1 LCAFHW
7 FHVKKE
13 SSSDDDDDNE
23 DEDEDEDGIMGRT
36 SNVRGLLQ

>member
-1 LCAFHW
+1 MCAFHW